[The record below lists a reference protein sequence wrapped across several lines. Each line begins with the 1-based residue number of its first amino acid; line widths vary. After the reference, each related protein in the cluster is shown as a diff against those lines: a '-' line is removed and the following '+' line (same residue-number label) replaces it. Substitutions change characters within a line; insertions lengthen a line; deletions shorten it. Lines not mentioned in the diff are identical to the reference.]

1 MMLSGGV
8 VALGGV
14 AAIASPR
21 DGGPALGGARAGA
34 AHGESHGNADRPVQ
48 GESRCASQ
56 WPEVLLEGDAVDDGV
71 AAH

>member
-1 MMLSGGV
+1 MMLSSGV

-34 AHGESHGNADRPVQ
+34 ASVQINADRPVQ